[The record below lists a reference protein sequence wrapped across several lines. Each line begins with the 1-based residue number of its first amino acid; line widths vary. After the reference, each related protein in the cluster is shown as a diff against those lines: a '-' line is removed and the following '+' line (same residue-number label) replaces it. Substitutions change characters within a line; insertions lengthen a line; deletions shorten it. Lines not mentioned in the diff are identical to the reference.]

1 MFFIRCWLSTRFTII
16 KSFTKVA
23 EYSIIYLQLRNN
35 TNTKNYYIM
44 KNIAPSLAAELTSF
58 ATQGVDDLL
67 IDLFHQEVKIDD
79 TFVSIELDE
88 DYGSFRWSN
97 STYDNECYK
106 ACRLRSKLEELGYFD
121 HMFTR
126 I

>member
-1 MFFIRCWLSTRFTII
+1 
-16 KSFTKVA
+16 
-23 EYSIIYLQLRNN
+23 
-35 TNTKNYYIM
+35 M
-44 KNIAPSLAAELTSF
+44 KNIAPSLAAELTAF
-58 ATQGVDDLL
+58 ATQGIDDLL

-79 TFVSIELDE
+79 TFVTIELDE

-97 STYDNECYK
+97 STYDHECYK

-126 I
+126 F